1 MSGSPTM
8 DRPAQLVF
16 VYDRTSELGHYS
28 QDQCKLCYLYSHDRI
43 QSGSDVKVH
52 WVGVAAFSLLWES

>member
-16 VYDRTSELGHYS
+16 VYDRTSELGHIHKTNVNYVT
-28 QDQCKLCYLYSHDRI
+28 YTVMIEYNRDRM
-43 QSGSDVKVH
+43 
-52 WVGVAAFSLLWES
+52 